1 MTSKLRRTGPAAPSA
16 PPSLLPLWG
25 LHSRPRTPFTPH
37 PPHPSLPL
45 PTGRR
50 CPPPPSRLSAA
61 AIPSGR
67 LPGLPNP
74 GSGCVPSH
82 CAPTLVHSVASP
94 QRGHSCAAF
103 QLEPWFWLGG
113 LCLQGTLA
121 MSVTL
126 LIVMTGRCCWSL
138 VGGGHRNCLVSYV
151 QGQPLPAGND
161 LPQVSTVPLGF

>member
-25 LHSRPRTPFTPH
+25 LHSRPRSPFTPH

-113 LCLQGTLA
+113 AVPPGD
-121 MSVTL
+121 
-126 LIVMTGRCCWSL
+126 I
-138 VGGGHRNCLVSYV
+138 GHVCDTSDCYDWEMLLVSSGWRP
-151 QGQPLPAGND
+151 QELLGILCARPA
-161 LPQVSTVPLGF
+161 LTSRE